1 VSCGERL
8 TSELRRAGYRVTAQ
22 RAVILESVAHAG
34 DHRSAQQVYLA
45 ARRRLP
51 GLNPATVYRT
61 LETLSRAG
69 LLDLH
74 AGGGESLRFSI
85 RDPHHPHA
93 HLVCRACGRKV
104 EVDPGLLGSL
114 GRAVKRRTGFVV
126 DTHHLTLGG
135 LCAGCSPDRTRSKRG
150 GSHAAAT

>member
-1 VSCGERL
+1 MSCGDRL
-8 TSELRRAGYRVTAQ
+8 MRELRAAGYRATPQ
-22 RAVILESVAHAG
+22 RLVILESVAHAR
-34 DHRSAQQVYLA
+34 DHTSAQQVFTQ

-74 AGGGESLRFSI
+74 ASGGESLRFSM
-85 RDPHHPHA
+85 RDPDHPHA

-114 GRAVKRRTGFVV
+114 SRAVKRRSGFVV
-126 DTHHLTLGG
+126 DTHHLTLSG
-135 LCAGCSPDRTRSKRG
+135 LCASCSPNHTRPKGG

>member
-1 VSCGERL
+1 MLVATNRNNKELHLSCGERL

-34 DHRSAQQVYLA
+34 DHRSAQQVYHA

-51 GLNPATVYRT
+51 GLNQATVYRT

-69 LLDLH
+69 LVDLH
-74 AGGGESLRFSI
+74 ANGGESLSFSM
-85 RDPHHPHA
+85 RDPSHPHA
-93 HLVCRACGRKV
+93 HLVCRTCGREV
-104 EVDPGLLGSL
+104 EVDPGLMGSL

-126 DTHHLTLGG
+126 DTHHMTLGG
-135 LCAGCSPDRTRSKRG
+135 VCARCSS
-150 GSHAAAT
+150 S